1 MCPFKNGIGSL
12 YRYEKQKNFLSLNMC
27 SLKIIEYEAVF
38 ISKILF
44 IVQIQ
49 LCLLVIQSCPFVFQL
64 CLLVIQLLYLIMPA
78 WNPVM
83 LDIIFQ
89 LLLFVIKLSRSFSR
103 LIIAVCHAIS
113 YFMNF
118 IELRLVAIQLFNI
131 DSISIDCLYLS
142 PQKHRCILTEVFAQA
157 SSRLSC
163 TRFENGVEGNSG
175 CKRFR
180 RKKRKLSTSIN
191 IVERSDGYPEVT
203 MHVFLSFS

>member
-1 MCPFKNGIGSL
+1 MF
-12 YRYEKQKNFLSLNMC
+12 
-27 SLKIIEYEAVF
+27 
-38 ISKILF
+38 
-44 IVQIQ
+44 
-49 LCLLVIQSCPFVFQL
+49 
-64 CLLVIQLLYLIMPA
+64 
-78 WNPVM
+78 
-83 LDIIFQ
+83 DIIFQ

-118 IELRLVAIQLFNI
+118 IELWLVAIQLFNI

-142 PQKHRCILTEVFAQA
+142 PQKHRCILTEVFAQP

-180 RKKRKLSTSIN
+180 RKKENYQRALTSLNEAMDILRSPCMSSCHSVKTATVGSLRTYRK
-191 IVERSDGYPEVT
+191 
-203 MHVFLSFS
+203 